1 MLVNMMIDL
10 TVYYSSMMIDLTVY
24 NNIIFSY
31 VYLSKNTLI

>member
-31 VYLSKNTLI
+31 VYLSKNILI